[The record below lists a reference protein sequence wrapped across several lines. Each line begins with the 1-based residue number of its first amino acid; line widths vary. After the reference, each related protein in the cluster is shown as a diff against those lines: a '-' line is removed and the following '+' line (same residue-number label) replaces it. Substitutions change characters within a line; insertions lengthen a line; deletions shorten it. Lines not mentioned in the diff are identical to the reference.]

1 MAARSSRHGIDPQ
14 ASPCLAGGFL
24 AHGPC
29 ASQGRKW
36 PSLAAILEDE
46 GGQSTLEYA
55 LIAGSLALG
64 LIVSIKLLGG
74 AFGLS
79 FGHHS
84 KALMRAR

>member
-1 MAARSSRHGIDPQ
+1 MKAVRSTPPYPPALQ
-14 ASPCLAGGFL
+14 GG
-24 AHGPC
+24 
-29 ASQGRKW
+29 QQW
-36 PSLAAILEDE
+36 PLLRAILQDE
-46 GGQSTLEYA
+46 RGQSTLEYA
-55 LIAGSLALG
+55 LIAGSLAVG